1 MTHIEPFCWS
11 QILEGTYQVLR
22 PDIDQNGS
30 SWDCIQMNEHG
41 YIQLNKNGYGNLC
54 DEVQNEWLECSFTG
68 SVNNNAKEWN
78 NIRRCPAVESNVDTP
93 WVLLYFNKLNAGLTG
108 IILRRTW
115 SFFPTWT
122 LEMLWI
128 SFTSCKSVDSNRVS
142 TFAYSILRIN
152 WSSRSLT
159 IANGQ
164 WHSDTQHKIRYQSS
178 ALLYVD
184 PCA

>member
-1 MTHIEPFCWS
+1 MKTTHIEPFCWS
-11 QILEGTYQVLR
+11 QILKGTYQVLQ

-41 YIQLNKNGYGNLC
+41 YIQLNKNSYGNLR
-54 DEVQNEWLECSFTG
+54 DEVQNEWLERSFVG

-78 NIRRCPAVESNVDTP
+78 NVRWCPVIESNVDMP

-128 SFTSCKSVDSNRVS
+128 SFTSCKALIPMEFQPSHTAFWESIGVVDHWQ
-142 TFAYSILRIN
+142 L
-152 WSSRSLT
+152 WM
-159 IANGQ
+159 ANGT
-164 WHSDTQHKIRYQSS
+164 WTPSTR
-178 ALLYVD
+178 
-184 PCA
+184 